1 MRRLFILDTMK
12 RYVLCVLLLCL
23 GGIGYFVN
31 STMRSMES
39 RYKMPA
45 ETPASRR
52 VIPTPAEFPYDPSG
66 KTAVAVALEGPS
78 QSGFT
83 SEDFPIFFLR
93 GNLVLIEKTDPR
105 SPDLSYRR
113 TLLERA
119 AMDAFLI
126 AEASRPSD
134 PSGDVDLYLT
144 PSVGAPILKR
154 RKATELW
161 AALTSAKGKALSAP
175 YVIERFRI
183 KVEEAPTASVLAESS
198 PAPWSIASLPLGKI
212 KERGDFLSID
222 PDTNRIVQSRIK
234 RRGVWIEKDKSYV
247 VTVTPRVEGQFQ
259 K

>member
-1 MRRLFILDTMK
+1 MK
-12 RYVLCVLLLCL
+12 RYVLCLLLLCL
-23 GGIGYFVN
+23 VGIAYFVN

-45 ETPASRR
+45 DTPASRR

-66 KTAVAVALEGPS
+66 KTAVAVALEFPS
-78 QSGFT
+78 RGGT
-83 SEDFPIFFLR
+83 PSEDFPIFFLR
-93 GNLVLIEKTDPR
+93 GNLILVEKSDPR
-105 SPDLSYRR
+105 SPDLSFRR

-119 AMDAFLI
+119 AMDAFLV

-134 PSGDVDLYLT
+134 PNGDVDLYLT
-144 PSVGAPILKR
+144 PSAGAPIVKR
-154 RKATELW
+154 RKTAELLSALAT
-161 AALTSAKGKALSAP
+161 AKGKSPSSP
-175 YVIERFRI
+175 YVIERFQI
-183 KVEEAPTASVLAESS
+183 KVEDAPSSSTTTPESS

-234 RRGVWIEKDKSYV
+234 RHGIWVEKDKSYF